1 MNLLEGLSDLQ
12 GGALTKVLRRTVL
25 SAIAVGVVAVLLTAL
40 LGSLWGAL
48 GIVIGLAMAIVNLR
62 FLDAGIA
69 KLKPE
74 GPEGE
79 VSISNKVLRRAMGT
93 KSVTRLGIITV
104 ICIGL
109 MLLNGALGI
118 GAVAGLVI
126 FQLLFV
132 VNVGRIVM
140 SQGIQ

>member
-1 MNLLEGLSDLQ
+1 VNLLEGLSDLH
-12 GGALTKVLRRTVL
+12 GNALNKVLRRTIVSALIVGAVAIVL
-25 SAIAVGVVAVLLTAL
+25 IAF

-48 GIVIGLAMAIVNLR
+48 GLIIGLGLAIVNLR

-74 GPEGE
+74 GE
-79 VSISNKVLRRAMGT
+79 VSVSNKVLRRAMGT

-109 MLLNGALGI
+109 LLLNGALGI

>member
-12 GGALTKVLRRTVL
+12 GGALTKVLRRTIL
-25 SAIAVGVVAVLLTAL
+25 SALIVGAVAVVLIAF

-48 GIVIGLAMAIVNLR
+48 GLIIGLGLAIVNLR
-62 FLDAGIA
+62 FLDSGIA

-74 GPEGE
+74 GEIS
-79 VSISNKVLRRAMGT
+79 VSNKVLRRAMGT

-109 MLLNGALGI
+109 LLLNGALGI

>member
-1 MNLLEGLSDLQ
+1 VNLLEGLSDLQ
-12 GGALTKVLRRTVL
+12 GNALTKVLRRTIL
-25 SAIAVGVVAVLLTAL
+25 SALIVGAAAVVLTAF

-48 GIVIGLAMAIVNLR
+48 GLVIGLGLAIVNLR

-69 KLKPE
+69 KLKPQ
-74 GPEGE
+74 GE
-79 VSISNKVLRRAMGT
+79 VSVSNKVLRRAMGT

-104 ICIGL
+104 ICVGL
-109 MLLNGALGI
+109 LLLNGALGI

-132 VNVGRIVM
+132 LNVGRIVM

>member
-12 GGALTKVLRRTVL
+12 GNALTKVLRRTIL
-25 SAIAVGVVAVLLTAL
+25 SAIIVGAVAVLLTAF

-48 GIVIGLAMAIVNLR
+48 GLIIGLGLAIVNLR

-74 GPEGE
+74 GEIS
-79 VSISNKVLRRAMGT
+79 VSNKVLRRAMGT

-109 MLLNGALGI
+109 LLLNGALGI

>member
-12 GGALTKVLRRTVL
+12 GNALTKVLRRTIL
-25 SAIAVGVVAVLLTAL
+25 SALIVGAVAVVLIAF

-48 GIVIGLAMAIVNLR
+48 GLVIGLGLAIVNLR
-62 FLDAGIA
+62 FLDSGIA

-74 GPEGE
+74 GEIS
-79 VSISNKVLRRAMGT
+79 VSNKVLRRAMGT

-109 MLLNGALGI
+109 LLLNGALGI

>member
-12 GGALTKVLRRTVL
+12 GNALTKVLRRTIL
-25 SAIAVGVVAVLLTAL
+25 SALIVGAAAVLITAF

-48 GIVIGLAMAIVNLR
+48 GLVIGLGLAIVNLR

-74 GPEGE
+74 GEIS
-79 VSISNKVLRRAMGT
+79 VSNKVLRRAMGT
-93 KSVTRLGIITV
+93 KSITRLGIITV
-104 ICIGL
+104 VCIGL
-109 MLLNGALGI
+109 LLLNGALGI

-132 VNVGRIVM
+132 LNVGRIVM
-140 SQGIQ
+140 SQGLQ

>member
-1 MNLLEGLSDLQ
+1 VNLLEGLSDLQ
-12 GGALTKVLRRTVL
+12 GNALTKVLRRTIL
-25 SAIAVGVVAVLLTAL
+25 SALIVGAAAVVLTAF

-48 GIVIGLAMAIVNLR
+48 GLVIGLGLAIVNLR

-69 KLKPE
+69 KLKPQ
-74 GPEGE
+74 GE
-79 VSISNKVLRRAMGT
+79 VSVSNKVLRRAMGT

-104 ICIGL
+104 ICVGFL
-109 MLLNGALGI
+109 LLNGALGI

-132 VNVGRIVM
+132 LNVGRIVM

>member
-12 GGALTKVLRRTVL
+12 GNALNKVLRRTIV
-25 SAIAVGVVAVLLTAL
+25 SALIVGAAAVIITAF

-48 GIVIGLAMAIVNLR
+48 GLIIGLGLAIVNLR

-74 GPEGE
+74 GEMS
-79 VSISNKVLRRAMGT
+79 VSNKVLRRAMGT

-109 MLLNGALGI
+109 LLLNGALGI

>member
-12 GGALTKVLRRTVL
+12 GNALTKVLRRTIVTAL
-25 SAIAVGVVAVLLTAL
+25 IVGAVAVLLTAL

-48 GIVIGLAMAIVNLR
+48 GLVIGLGLAIVNLR
-62 FLDAGIA
+62 FLDAGVA
-69 KLKPE
+69 KLKPQ
-74 GPEGE
+74 GE
-79 VSISNKVLRRAMGT
+79 MSVSNKVLRRAMGT
-93 KSVTRLGIITV
+93 KSVTRLGIITL

-109 MLLNGALGI
+109 LLLNGPLGI